1 MKKQILIL
9 TVLLS
14 GMNTFMANSQAVFSV
29 KPGLNLNGATIG
41 INGKKLQPFAGLRF
55 VSGKL
60 TSEYH
65 DVNYPA
71 DDSKTET
78 KLNIYMP
85 NIGAK
90 LFLSESDVIKP
101 YLVAA
106 FYKPIIFGKQTQ
118 NGLDDQAFKDN
129 LNNIKV
135 WAGELGFGTEYFL
148 HPQFSLGGEFGLRV
162 ANLKDNYESQDQT
175 YSYSENVGLGISY
188 VSFSLNYYFTK
199 LEK

>member
-1 MKKQILIL
+1 MKKQIFIL
-9 TVLLS
+9 ATLVLS
-14 GMNTFMANSQAVFSV
+14 MNIVMVQGQAVFSV
-29 KPGLNLNGATIG
+29 KPGLNLNGATFG
-41 INGKKLQPFAGLRF
+41 FNGKNVQPFIGLRF

-65 DVNYPA
+65 DANFPA
-71 DDSKTET
+71 NDYKNET

-90 LFLSESDVIKP
+90 LFLSESDVIRP
-101 YLVAA
+101 YLQVA
-106 FYKPIIFGKQTQ
+106 FYKPIIFGKRLEDGTESQT
-118 NGLDDQAFKDN
+118 FKDN

-135 WAGELGFGTEYFL
+135 WAGEFGFGTEYFL

-162 ANLKDNYESQDQT
+162 ANLKEKYESQDQT
-175 YSYSENVGLGISY
+175 TTSTDKVGLGISY

-199 LEK
+199 HEN